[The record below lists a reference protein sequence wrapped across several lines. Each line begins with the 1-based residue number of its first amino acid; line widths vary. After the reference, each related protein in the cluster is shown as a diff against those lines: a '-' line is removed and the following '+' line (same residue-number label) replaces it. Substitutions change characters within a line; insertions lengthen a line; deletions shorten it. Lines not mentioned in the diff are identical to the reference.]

1 MIQLD
6 PTALTID
13 PTALTIDP
21 KGLGELKR
29 RAIEDP
35 QAALKPVAQQFES
48 LLLEQMMR
56 TMRTAAPGNS
66 ELDNEATRM
75 FTSVLDQEFAHR
87 LAARGGIGLADM
99 MVKQLSQ
106 LRGLRGQDNQG
117 SADNH
122 TIRRSSA

>member
-1 MIQLD
+1 MIQL
-6 PTALTID
+6 D

-35 QAALKPVAQQFES
+35 QAALRPVAQQFES
-48 LLLEQMMR
+48 LLLEQLMR
-56 TMRTAAPGNS
+56 TMRTAAPGDS

-75 FTSVLDQEFAHR
+75 FTGVLDQEFAHR
-87 LAARGGIGLADM
+87 IAARGGIGLADM
-99 MVKQLSQ
+99 MVKQLTQ
-106 LRGLRGQDNQG
+106 LQAQRDQDNRG

-122 TIRRSSA
+122 SIRRSSA